1 MPPLRPLGRSD
12 LHISPL
18 MLGGNVFGW
27 TIDEATSF
35 AVLDAFVAGGGN
47 AIDTADGYS
56 VWVPG
61 HVGGE
66 SENIIGKWLRR
77 RGRRDDVVIA
87 TKVGWEVNADH
98 KGLKKDYILRAVEG
112 SLQRL
117 GTDYIDLYQSH
128 KDDPTTPVE
137 ETLEAYAQLVQA
149 GKVRAIGASNFTATR
164 LQESLAASAAHG
176 FPRYETLQNLY
187 NLYDRA
193 DFEQHLAPLL
203 LQENISAIPYYG
215 LAAGFLTGKYRDQAD
230 LQKSVR
236 GAGVGQ
242 KYLNE
247 KGLGLLTALDAV
259 ADRQQATCAQV
270 ALAWLM
276 QAPAVTA
283 PIASATSVG
292 QVTELL
298 EATELRL
305 TTEDLAMLE
314 TAQPVPAA

>member
-1 MPPLRPLGRSD
+1 MQTRELGRSG

-35 AVLDAFVAGGGN
+35 AVLDAFVANGGN

-66 SENIIGKWLRR
+66 SETIIGKWLRR
-77 RGRRDDVVIA
+77 RGRRDDIIIA
-87 TKVGWEVNADH
+87 TKVGWEVNADN
-98 KGLKKDYILRAVEG
+98 KGLKKDYIRRAVEG

-137 ETLEAYAQLVQA
+137 ETLEAYAQLVKA
-149 GKVRAIGASNFTATR
+149 GKVRAIGASNFTAER
-164 LQESLAASAAHG
+164 LRESLDASTRHG

-203 LQENISAIPYYG
+203 LRENISAIPYYG
-215 LAAGFLTGKYRDQAD
+215 LAAGFLTGKYRSEAD
-230 LQKSVR
+230 LQKSAR

-242 KYLNE
+242 KYLNA
-247 KGLGLLTALDAV
+247 KGLALLTTLDAV
-259 ADRQQATCAQV
+259 ADRQQATPAQV

-305 TTEDLAMLE
+305 TAEDVETLE
-314 TAQPVPAA
+314 KAQPVEAE

>member
-1 MPPLRPLGRSD
+1 MQTRELGRSG
-12 LHISPL
+12 LQISPL

-35 AVLDAFVAGGGN
+35 AVLDAFVANGGN

-66 SENIIGKWLRR
+66 SETIIGKWLQR

-87 TKVGWEVNADH
+87 TKVGWEVNADN

-117 GTDYIDLYQSH
+117 QTDYIDLYQSH

-137 ETLEAYAQLVQA
+137 ETLEAYAQLVKE
-149 GKVRAIGASNFTATR
+149 GKVRAIGASNFTAAR
-164 LQESLAASAAHG
+164 LQESRDASAKHG

-193 DFEQHLAPLL
+193 DFEQNLAPLL

-215 LAAGFLTGKYRDQAD
+215 LAAGFLTGKYRSQAD
-230 LQKSVR
+230 LQKSPR

-242 KYLNE
+242 KYLN
-247 KGLGLLTALDAV
+247 
-259 ADRQQATCAQV
+259 
-270 ALAWLM
+270 
-276 QAPAVTA
+276 
-283 PIASATSVG
+283 
-292 QVTELL
+292 
-298 EATELRL
+298 
-305 TTEDLAMLE
+305 
-314 TAQPVPAA
+314 

>member
-1 MPPLRPLGRSD
+1 MQTRELGRSG

-27 TIDEATSF
+27 TIDETTSF
-35 AVLDAFVAGGGN
+35 AVLDAFVANGGN

-66 SENIIGKWLRR
+66 SETIIGKWLQRS
-77 RGRRDDVVIA
+77 GRRDDVVIA
-87 TKVGWEVNADH
+87 TKVGWEVDADNR
-98 KGLKKDYILRAVEG
+98 GLKKDYILRAVEG
-112 SLQRL
+112 SLKRL
-117 GTDYIDLYQSH
+117 QTDYIDLYQSH

-137 ETLEAYAQLVQA
+137 ETLEAYAQLVRE
-149 GKVRAIGASNFTATR
+149 GKVRAIGASNFTAAR
-164 LQESLAASAAHG
+164 LQESLDASTRHG

-203 LQENISAIPYYG
+203 LSSTISAIPYYG

-230 LQKSVR
+230 LQKSPR

-247 KGLGLLTALDAV
+247 KGLRLLTALDAV

-276 QAPAVTA
+276 QAPSVTA

-298 EATELRL
+298 EAPELHL
-305 TTEDLAMLE
+305 TAEDLAMLE
-314 TAQPVPAA
+314 TAQTVTAE

>member
-1 MPPLRPLGRSD
+1 MQTRELGRSG
-12 LHISPL
+12 LSISPL

-27 TIDEATSF
+27 TADEATSF

-47 AIDTADGYS
+47 AVDTADGYS

-66 SENIIGKWLRR
+66 SETIIGKWLRQ

-87 TKVGWEVNADH
+87 TKVGWEVNAEN
-98 KGLKKDYILRAVEG
+98 KGLAKNYILRAVEG
-112 SLQRL
+112 SLKRL

-128 KDDPTTPVE
+128 KDDPTVPVE
-137 ETLEAYAQLVQA
+137 ETLEAYARLVKE
-149 GKVRAIGASNFTATR
+149 GKVRAIGASNFTAPR
-164 LQESLAASAAHG
+164 LTESLNASKQHG
-176 FPRYETLQNLY
+176 YPRYETLQNLY
-187 NLYDRA
+187 NLYDRT

-203 LQENISAIPYYG
+203 LAENISAIPYYG
-215 LAAGFLTGKYRDQAD
+215 LAAGFLTGKYRSEVD
-230 LQKSVR
+230 LQKSPR
-236 GAGVGQ
+236 GGGVGQ

-247 KGLGLLTALDAV
+247 KGLGILTALDVV
-259 ADRQQATCAQV
+259 ADRQQATPAQV

-276 QAPAVTA
+276 QAPGVAA

-305 TTEDLAMLE
+305 TAEDLQTLE
-314 TAQPVPAA
+314 QAQPATV